1 MEQVAHGL
9 HWNTLLSYLGDIT
22 VIAPDFETHLERLKE
37 VLGRLRKVGL
47 KLKPTKCE
55 RIQTEVGY
63 PAHVVSQ
70 RGVSTDPEKT
80 KELLS
85 DQYPEISKGCKPFS
99 VP

>member
-63 PAHVVSQ
+63 PGHVVSQ

-80 KELLS
+80 KELA
-85 DQYPEISKGCKPFS
+85 Q
-99 VP
+99 